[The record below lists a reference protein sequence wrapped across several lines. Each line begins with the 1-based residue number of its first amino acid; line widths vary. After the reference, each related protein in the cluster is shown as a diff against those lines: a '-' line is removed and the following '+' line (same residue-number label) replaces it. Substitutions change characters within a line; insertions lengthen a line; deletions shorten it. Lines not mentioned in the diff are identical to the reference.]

1 MNKDKKKQ
9 SKLFVI
15 YGIIVTIIIGIFA
28 ISPFKISN
36 IMTNSKKVNAA
47 GDIPAHEKTRTSNND
62 GTYKISLSVTGDV
75 TKKPNKANVIV
86 ILDSSGSMNN
96 RTGGTGSIRRLEA
109 AKNAVNSL
117 ANNLLAY
124 NSKEGYPADT
134 IQMALVDFNN
144 HANQVGNIT
153 TSASTFNGYVNG
165 LTSGGGTNWEAALST
180 ANSISFG
187 DDDQTYV
194 IFVSDGN
201 PTFRDTQNGWNDW
214 SGGEYQAWG
223 SGQET
228 SQNITRCYTTALPK
242 AQEIVTAGKKF
253 YTIGAYGDVDRMQ
266 SLTTEAGAP
275 AGNYYSAAN
284 TSALEAALESI
295 MNEISQS
302 GIANAEIVDGTTN
315 KVASSTEIFELLEVD
330 TTSFK
335 YYKNGVEW
343 TSEEDPAP
351 PAATLDPATGKVTW
365 DLKSIGL
372 LENEV
377 KYEVTFDVYPSQYT
391 YDLIA
396 DLKNETKQYNSLPS
410 VIKEYLHDL
419 GNGNYSLETNTV
431 ATLSYDDTRTEDEEQ
446 PVRYDNPPAV
456 ATTADTITIEKEWDN
471 TLDSRQKEA
480 VEVNLQRDGVD
491 FYPANLNEA
500 NNWKLNN
507 IYMATGLARLKNGVL
522 TVLDIGHDYKFAE
535 LGAASYNWELETE
548 TVHPMLINGVLT
560 KLILVEDSAS
570 IPSQMSSSNYYK
582 DGNTEYFKLANGK
595 VYKAAGTDAKIKAT
609 NHRRSNLNI
618 KKVIEAANE
627 ASLDQNQEF
636 TFTINVTQKDE
647 ENRPIPDDTTTIN
660 DDLWFNIRDNNNQDV
675 TLDEEPT
682 GWQKDPN
689 STYYHAPNGTQLVVK
704 LKNGYNMRFT
714 NLLSNTDF
722 TIVEENLDKYTLSK
736 IESNDDK
743 NESDIA
749 TRTLNGQIKNDNTSY
764 QVTYTNV
771 YQKVNIPVEKKWKD
785 DINDGVQ
792 PKEITVDLYAN
803 GEKVENQTATIKAS
817 EDWKYTWKDLDRYSN
832 GEEINYT
839 IKEINENISNHY
851 TTTYEGNYKN
861 GFTIT
866 NTRRPDDLSVEVK
879 AKKVWDDKENQDDI
893 RPSSV
898 TFEINDE
905 DKTQIILDGTADQ
918 DGQGEYNAW
927 EATFKNL
934 PKYKNGV
941 EIEYQ
946 VEEVKTNVLTGT
958 DGPTTYS
965 ITKTGDYKSLITIT
979 NKHTPQVTEVTVTK
993 VWNDKNDQDGYRP
1006 DDINVILLANGKEA
1020 GTATLSEDNDWAHT
1034 FENLDKKAN
1043 GKDIEYTI
1051 KEVEVDEYQSAISGD
1066 QATGY
1071 TITNTHET
1079 EQTEVK
1085 VTKVWND
1092 KDDQDGYR
1100 PDNINVILLADGK
1113 EADKATL
1120 SEDNDW
1126 THTFDKLDKKANGKD
1141 IEYTVQE
1148 VEVDKY
1154 QSAISGDQKAGYT
1167 ITNTHETEQTE
1178 VKVTKVWDDNDDQD
1192 GFRPNNINVILLANG
1207 KEAGNATLSEAN
1219 DWTHTFDKLD
1229 KKANGKDIEYTVQE
1243 VKVDEYQSS
1252 ISGDQATGYTITNT
1266 HETEQTQVKVTKVW
1280 DDNDDQDGKRPS
1292 DISVVL
1298 LANEEPVG
1306 NATLS
1311 ERNYWAYTFIDLD
1324 KYENGQEIAYT
1335 VQEVK
1340 VNGYQ
1345 SAITGNKAS
1354 GYTITNTHEPELVD
1368 KEITKTWDDNR
1379 NKDGKRPAEI
1389 TIHLLANG
1397 EVVATEKISGTGD
1410 EWKYTFHNL
1419 PKYANGEE
1427 ITYTVTEEAVAGYD
1441 KTENGLTI
1449 TNKHTILK
1457 TSVCIKKEWEDKDD
1471 QDGYRPTSIFVNL
1484 FANDTF
1490 VMKQEVKVNED
1501 NKWEY
1506 TFENLDQYANGK
1518 EIEYTV
1524 TEDEVKEYTS
1534 SISGDQKAGYTI
1546 TNTHETEQTEV
1557 KVTKVWD
1564 DNDDQDGFRPNNI
1577 NVILLA
1583 NGKEAGNATLS
1594 EANDWTHTFDKLDK
1608 KANGKDIE
1616 YTVQEVKVD
1625 EYQSSISGDQATGYT
1640 ITNTH
1645 ETEQTQVKVT
1655 KVWDDNDD
1663 QDGKRPSDIS
1673 VVLLANEEPVGN
1685 ATLSERNYWA
1695 YTFIDLDKYENGQEI
1710 AYTVQ
1715 EVKVNGYQSAITGN
1729 KASGYTIT
1737 NTHEPELVDK
1747 EITKTWDDN
1756 RNKDGKRPAE
1766 ITIHLLANGE
1776 VVATEKISGTGDEW
1790 KYTFHNLPKY
1800 ANGEEITYTVTEEAV
1815 AGYDKTEN
1823 GLTITNKHTILKTSV
1838 CIKKEWEDKDDQDGY
1853 RPTSIFVN
1861 LFAND
1866 TFVKK
1871 QEVTVNEDNKWEY
1884 TFEDLDQ
1891 YADGSEI
1898 VYTITEDE
1906 VKEYTSAI
1914 SGDQETGY
1922 TITNTHKTEQTEV
1935 KVTKVW
1941 DDNDNQDGFR
1951 PNNINVIL
1959 LANGKEAGNATLSE
1973 ANDWTHTF
1981 DKLDKKA
1988 NGKDIEYTVQEVKV
2002 DKYTS
2007 AITGDQA
2014 TGYTITNTHTPEK
2027 TEVPVIKTWDE
2038 EKNIYGFEKPETIT
2052 VHLFADGT
2060 EIASHQISSEE
2071 NWQYTFTGLD
2081 KFKDQKEIS
2090 YTIKEDSI
2098 RDYDTDIVNYNIKN
2112 TYNPETKDLKGT
2124 KTWKDNTDQDGA
2136 RPTEITVTLIGK
2148 INKDTE
2154 NEKIVYTEEKVVSGS
2169 NEEDEW
2175 YYTFTNM
2182 PVYYNN
2188 QLIDWTVK
2196 ENTVDGYDT
2205 EESQLDVINT
2215 YYPEKVSFTVTK
2227 EWDDADDNDHKR
2239 PTSIVVR
2246 LYANGEE
2253 IDSIEISESNNW
2265 TYSFTELPKFYNHGE
2280 PIEYTI
2286 DEDPVEE
2293 YEKEIEYSNE
2303 YEANITN
2310 THPKRTVSIN
2320 IEKIWNDNDDEFGF
2334 RPDSIIVDIYRNNE
2348 LFETVTLTAE
2358 EGWKITLSGLDEF
2371 INGEPY
2377 VYTIKERPVDQYTT
2391 SYDNYK
2397 IMNKVIEPE
2406 EEIEIIPPD
2415 TGLMGQENTNYIYL
2429 ILAILSTLSLGFY
2442 KVFE

>member
-86 ILDSSGSMNN
+86 ILDSSGSMNT
-96 RTGGTGSIRRLEA
+96 RTGGIRSIRRLEA

-134 IQMALVDFNN
+134 IQMALVDFDN

-187 DDDQTYV
+187 DDNQTYV

-266 SLTTEAGAP
+266 SLTTESGAP

-284 TSALEAALESI
+284 TSALEAALDSI

-396 DLKNETKQYNSLPS
+396 DLKNGTKQYNSLPS

-500 NNWKLNN
+500 NNWKLSN

-535 LGAASYNWELETE
+535 LGASSYNWEFETE

-771 YQKVNIPVEKKWKD
+771 YQKVNIPVEKKWLD

-803 GEKVENQTATIKAS
+803 GEKVENQTATLKAS

-839 IKEINENISNHY
+839 IKEINENISTHY
-851 TTTYEGNYKN
+851 TTAYEGNYKN

-879 AKKVWDDKENQDDI
+879 AKKVWDDKENQDGI

-979 NKHTPQVTEVTVTK
+979 NKHTPQVTEVTLTK

-1006 DDINVILLANGKEA
+1006 DDINVILLADGKEA
-1020 GTATLSEDNDWAHT
+1020 GNATLSEDNDWA
-1034 FENLDKKAN
+1034 
-1043 GKDIEYTI
+1043 
-1051 KEVEVDEYQSAISGD
+1051 
-1066 QATGY
+1066 
-1071 TITNTHET
+1071 
-1079 EQTEVK
+1079 
-1085 VTKVWND
+1085 
-1092 KDDQDGYR
+1092 
-1100 PDNINVILLADGK
+1100 
-1113 EADKATL
+1113 
-1120 SEDNDW
+1120 
-1126 THTFDKLDKKANGKD
+1126 HTFDKLDKKANGKD

-1148 VEVDKY
+1148 VKVDEY
-1154 QSAISGDQKAGYT
+1154 TSAITGDQAAGYI

-1178 VKVTKVWDDNDDQD
+1178 VKVTKVWDDNDNQD
-1192 GFRPNNINVILLANG
+1192 GFRPDDINVILLANG

-1229 KKANGKDIEYTVQE
+1229 KKANGKDIVYTIQE
-1243 VKVDEYQSS
+1243 VEVDEYQSA
-1252 ISGDQATGYTITNT
+1252 ISGDQETGYTITNT

-1280 DDNDDQDGKRPS
+1280 DDNKDQDGKRPS

-1298 LANEEPVG
+1298 LANEEPAG

-1311 ERNYWAYTFIDLD
+1311 EDNDWTYTFTELD
-1324 KYENGQEIAYT
+1324 KYENGQEIDYT

-1354 GYTITNTHEPELVD
+1354 GYTITNTHKPELVD
-1368 KEITKTWDDNR
+1368 KEITKTWDDNS
-1379 NKDGKRPAEI
+1379 NQDGKRPNEI

-1419 PKYANGEE
+1419 PKYANGKE
-1427 ITYTVTEEAVAGYD
+1427 ITYTVTEEDVAGYD

-1484 FANDTF
+1484 FANETF
-1490 VMKQEVKVNED
+1490 VKKQEVTVNED

-1506 TFENLDQYANGK
+1506 TFENLDQYADGS
-1518 EIEYTV
+1518 EIVYTI

-1534 SISGDQKAGYTI
+1534 AISGDQKAGYTI

-1564 DNDDQDGFRPNNI
+1564 DNDNQDGFRPDDI
-1577 NVILLA
+1577 SVILLA

-1616 YTVQEVKVD
+1616 YTVQEVEVD
-1625 EYQSSISGDQATGYT
+1625 EYQ
-1640 ITNTH
+1640 
-1645 ETEQTQVKVT
+1645 
-1655 KVWDDNDD
+1655 
-1663 QDGKRPSDIS
+1663 
-1673 VVLLANEEPVGN
+1673 
-1685 ATLSERNYWA
+1685 
-1695 YTFIDLDKYENGQEI
+1695 
-1710 AYTVQ
+1710 
-1715 EVKVNGYQSAITGN
+1715 
-1729 KASGYTIT
+1729 
-1737 NTHEPELVDK
+1737 
-1747 EITKTWDDN
+1747 
-1756 RNKDGKRPAE
+1756 
-1766 ITIHLLANGE
+1766 
-1776 VVATEKISGTGDEW
+1776 
-1790 KYTFHNLPKY
+1790 
-1800 ANGEEITYTVTEEAV
+1800 
-1815 AGYDKTEN
+1815 
-1823 GLTITNKHTILKTSV
+1823 
-1838 CIKKEWEDKDDQDGY
+1838 
-1853 RPTSIFVN
+1853 
-1861 LFAND
+1861 
-1866 TFVKK
+1866 
-1871 QEVTVNEDNKWEY
+1871 
-1884 TFEDLDQ
+1884 
-1891 YADGSEI
+1891 
-1898 VYTITEDE
+1898 
-1906 VKEYTSAI
+1906 
-1914 SGDQETGY
+1914 
-1922 TITNTHKTEQTEV
+1922 
-1935 KVTKVW
+1935 
-1941 DDNDNQDGFR
+1941 
-1951 PNNINVIL
+1951 
-1959 LANGKEAGNATLSE
+1959 
-1973 ANDWTHTF
+1973 
-1981 DKLDKKA
+1981 
-1988 NGKDIEYTVQEVKV
+1988 
-2002 DKYTS
+2002 S

-2014 TGYTITNTHTPEK
+2014 TGYTITNTHAPEK

-2090 YTIKEDSI
+2090 YTIKEDPI
-2098 RDYDTDIVNYNIKN
+2098 RDYDTDIVDYNIKN

-2182 PVYYNN
+2182 PIYYNN

-2415 TGLMGQENTNYIYL
+2415 TGLMEQENTNYIYL

>member
-86 ILDSSGSMNN
+86 ILDSSGSMNT
-96 RTGGTGSIRRLEA
+96 RTGGIRSIRRLEA

-134 IQMALVDFNN
+134 IQMALVDFDN

-266 SLTTEAGAP
+266 SLTTESGAP

-284 TSALEAALESI
+284 TSALEAALDSI

-396 DLKNETKQYNSLPS
+396 DLKNGTKQYNSLPS

-500 NNWKLNN
+500 NNWKLSN

-535 LGAASYNWELETE
+535 LGASSYNWEFETE

-771 YQKVNIPVEKKWKD
+771 YQKVNIPVEKKWLD

-803 GEKVENQTATIKAS
+803 GEKVENQTATLKAS

-839 IKEINENISNHY
+839 IKEINENISTHY
-851 TTTYEGNYKN
+851 TTAYEGNYKN

-879 AKKVWDDKENQDDI
+879 AKKVWDDKENQDGI

-979 NKHTPQVTEVTVTK
+979 NKHTPQVTEVTLTK

-1006 DDINVILLANGKEA
+1006 DDINVILLADGKEA
-1020 GTATLSEDNDWAHT
+1020 GNATLSEDNDWAHT
-1034 FENLDKKAN
+1034 F
-1043 GKDIEYTI
+1043 
-1051 KEVEVDEYQSAISGD
+1051 
-1066 QATGY
+1066 
-1071 TITNTHET
+1071 
-1079 EQTEVK
+1079 
-1085 VTKVWND
+1085 
-1092 KDDQDGYR
+1092 
-1100 PDNINVILLADGK
+1100 
-1113 EADKATL
+1113 
-1120 SEDNDW
+1120 
-1126 THTFDKLDKKANGKD
+1126 DKLIMIG
-1141 IEYTVQE
+1141 
-1148 VEVDKY
+1148 
-1154 QSAISGDQKAGYT
+1154 
-1167 ITNTHETEQTE
+1167 
-1178 VKVTKVWDDNDDQD
+1178 
-1192 GFRPNNINVILLANG
+1192 L
-1207 KEAGNATLSEAN
+1207 
-1219 DWTHTFDKLD
+1219 
-1229 KKANGKDIEYTVQE
+1229 
-1243 VKVDEYQSS
+1243 
-1252 ISGDQATGYTITNT
+1252 
-1266 HETEQTQVKVTKVW
+1266 
-1280 DDNDDQDGKRPS
+1280 
-1292 DISVVL
+1292 
-1298 LANEEPVG
+1298 
-1306 NATLS
+1306 
-1311 ERNYWAYTFIDLD
+1311 
-1324 KYENGQEIAYT
+1324 
-1335 VQEVK
+1335 
-1340 VNGYQ
+1340 
-1345 SAITGNKAS
+1345 
-1354 GYTITNTHEPELVD
+1354 
-1368 KEITKTWDDNR
+1368 
-1379 NKDGKRPAEI
+1379 
-1389 TIHLLANG
+1389 IHLINLIRKQM
-1397 EVVATEKISGTGD
+1397 EKILNIPS
-1410 EWKYTFHNL
+1410 K
-1419 PKYANGEE
+1419 K
-1427 ITYTVTEEAVAGYD
+1427 
-1441 KTENGLTI
+1441 
-1449 TNKHTILK
+1449 LK
-1457 TSVCIKKEWEDKDD
+1457 
-1471 QDGYRPTSIFVNL
+1471 
-1484 FANDTF
+1484 
-1490 VMKQEVKVNED
+1490 
-1501 NKWEY
+1501 
-1506 TFENLDQYANGK
+1506 
-1518 EIEYTV
+1518 
-1524 TEDEVKEYTS
+1524 
-1534 SISGDQKAGYTI
+1534 
-1546 TNTHETEQTEV
+1546 
-1557 KVTKVWD
+1557 
-1564 DNDDQDGFRPNNI
+1564 
-1577 NVILLA
+1577 
-1583 NGKEAGNATLS
+1583 
-1594 EANDWTHTFDKLDK
+1594 
-1608 KANGKDIE
+1608 
-1616 YTVQEVKVD
+1616 
-1625 EYQSSISGDQATGYT
+1625 
-1640 ITNTH
+1640 
-1645 ETEQTQVKVT
+1645 
-1655 KVWDDNDD
+1655 
-1663 QDGKRPSDIS
+1663 
-1673 VVLLANEEPVGN
+1673 
-1685 ATLSERNYWA
+1685 
-1695 YTFIDLDKYENGQEI
+1695 
-1710 AYTVQ
+1710 
-1715 EVKVNGYQSAITGN
+1715 
-1729 KASGYTIT
+1729 
-1737 NTHEPELVDK
+1737 
-1747 EITKTWDDN
+1747 
-1756 RNKDGKRPAE
+1756 
-1766 ITIHLLANGE
+1766 
-1776 VVATEKISGTGDEW
+1776 
-1790 KYTFHNLPKY
+1790 
-1800 ANGEEITYTVTEEAV
+1800 
-1815 AGYDKTEN
+1815 
-1823 GLTITNKHTILKTSV
+1823 
-1838 CIKKEWEDKDDQDGY
+1838 
-1853 RPTSIFVN
+1853 
-1861 LFAND
+1861 
-1866 TFVKK
+1866 
-1871 QEVTVNEDNKWEY
+1871 
-1884 TFEDLDQ
+1884 
-1891 YADGSEI
+1891 
-1898 VYTITEDE
+1898 
-1906 VKEYTSAI
+1906 
-1914 SGDQETGY
+1914 
-1922 TITNTHKTEQTEV
+1922 
-1935 KVTKVW
+1935 
-1941 DDNDNQDGFR
+1941 
-1951 PNNINVIL
+1951 
-1959 LANGKEAGNATLSE
+1959 
-1973 ANDWTHTF
+1973 
-1981 DKLDKKA
+1981 
-1988 NGKDIEYTVQEVKV
+1988 
-2002 DKYTS
+2002 
-2007 AITGDQA
+2007 
-2014 TGYTITNTHTPEK
+2014 
-2027 TEVPVIKTWDE
+2027 
-2038 EKNIYGFEKPETIT
+2038 
-2052 VHLFADGT
+2052 
-2060 EIASHQISSEE
+2060 
-2071 NWQYTFTGLD
+2071 
-2081 KFKDQKEIS
+2081 
-2090 YTIKEDSI
+2090 
-2098 RDYDTDIVNYNIKN
+2098 
-2112 TYNPETKDLKGT
+2112 
-2124 KTWKDNTDQDGA
+2124 
-2136 RPTEITVTLIGK
+2136 
-2148 INKDTE
+2148 
-2154 NEKIVYTEEKVVSGS
+2154 
-2169 NEEDEW
+2169 
-2175 YYTFTNM
+2175 
-2182 PVYYNN
+2182 
-2188 QLIDWTVK
+2188 
-2196 ENTVDGYDT
+2196 
-2205 EESQLDVINT
+2205 
-2215 YYPEKVSFTVTK
+2215 
-2227 EWDDADDNDHKR
+2227 
-2239 PTSIVVR
+2239 
-2246 LYANGEE
+2246 
-2253 IDSIEISESNNW
+2253 
-2265 TYSFTELPKFYNHGE
+2265 
-2280 PIEYTI
+2280 
-2286 DEDPVEE
+2286 
-2293 YEKEIEYSNE
+2293 
-2303 YEANITN
+2303 
-2310 THPKRTVSIN
+2310 
-2320 IEKIWNDNDDEFGF
+2320 
-2334 RPDSIIVDIYRNNE
+2334 
-2348 LFETVTLTAE
+2348 
-2358 EGWKITLSGLDEF
+2358 
-2371 INGEPY
+2371 
-2377 VYTIKERPVDQYTT
+2377 
-2391 SYDNYK
+2391 
-2397 IMNKVIEPE
+2397 
-2406 EEIEIIPPD
+2406 
-2415 TGLMGQENTNYIYL
+2415 
-2429 ILAILSTLSLGFY
+2429 
-2442 KVFE
+2442 